1 MINKRNNLWLV
12 RRFLV
17 KNPFLI
23 SYLYLRR
30 KEMDYL
36 YKYIF
41 LGILLLSFSCNRSNR
56 SQSFVCL
63 PSKDS
68 IIELDFTYDYQFDT
82 ITYDNIIKSVYYIP
96 LETTPKSML
105 GKGDIIVRK
114 VAGNYIVS
122 TGECQFLKIKEF
134 DKNGKYVRDIFDCE
148 KRQNQLIEPLYWL
161 ADDSTKRVAV
171 MGRRKIIMYDL
182 QKDRYSEANVKEV
195 PYRGALLDNCTFV
208 INQLD
213 TSDPLSGTS
222 RIPYIYFFNLRGRY
236 ICGKYYNID
245 RDISFRPIPGVT
257 VSPFEQYILKQTSYG
272 AVFKDMYSDTI
283 YSIRSQNDIHPF
295 CVVNR
300 GEYKPT
306 IDEVHDSAEEKTKKI
321 YIVSITDSR
330 EHLFVSYMYDNDYYT
345 AVWNKDSQK
354 LIAKTKL
361 RKEEYNNSLYGYYC
375 YMPFSFDDFEGIL
388 PIDYITEDNKI
399 YVGAKTSILENVVP
413 NIKRGDNPVII
424 EITLK

>member
-1 MINKRNNLWLV
+1 MQCHCKFI
-12 RRFLV
+12 
-17 KNPFLI
+17 LI
-23 SYLYLRR
+23 
-30 KEMDYL
+30 
-36 YKYIF
+36 IT
-41 LGILLLSFSCNRSNR
+41 ILLLFSCKKEKKNNDIT
-56 SQSFVCL
+56 
-63 PSKDS
+63 DS
-68 IIELDFTYDYQFDT
+68 LNNKSIVELNFTNDYLIDT
-82 ITYDNIIKSVYYIP
+82 ITYNNLIKSIYYIP
-96 LETTPKSML
+96 LETTSKSML
-105 GKGDIIVRK
+105 GRGDIIVRK

-122 TGECQFLKIKEF
+122 TGEYQFLKIREF

-148 KRQNQLIEPLYWL
+148 KKRNQLIEPLYWL

-171 MGRRKIIMYDL
+171 IGRQKIVMYDL
-182 QKDRYSEANVKEV
+182 QKDRYSEAKVKEV
-195 PYRGALLDNCTFV
+195 PYRGALLDDCTLV

-213 TSDPLSGTS
+213 TSNPLSGTS
-222 RIPYIYFFNLRGRY
+222 RIPYIYFLNLRGRF
-236 ICGKYYNID
+236 ICGKFYNNN

-283 YSIRSQNDIHPF
+283 YSIRSQDDFYPF

-300 GEYKPT
+300 GDYKPT
-306 IDEVHDSAEEKTKKI
+306 IDEVHDSAEEKAKKI
-321 YIVSITDSR
+321 YYVSITDSR
-330 EHLFVSYMYDNDYYT
+330 EYMFASYMYNNDYYT

-361 RKEEYNNSLYGYYC
+361 RKEEYNNSLYGDYC
-375 YMPFSFDDFEGIL
+375 YMPFSFDGFEGIL
-388 PIDYITEDNKI
+388 PIDYINEDNKI